1 MIRILR
7 RLGYTFYFQSYIL
20 FYFILKIQ
28 AKKHQFTTNLIIN
41 YFYNNNVIVD
51 KNYYEASKKKPIIN
65 IFSLLLFFFFFSLKH
80 CSCIPKKKN
89 SVRLSNQFHS
99 TQFPH
104 AHTSTSTQNKN
115 INYISTIYDATKFSQ
130 NEKAQSAYH
139 FISKTMIK
147 FH

>member
-1 MIRILR
+1 MIRILK

-65 IFSLLLFFFFFSLKH
+65 IFSLLLLLFFFSLKH
-80 CSCIPKKKN
+80 CSCIPKKKIPYAYLIN
-89 SVRLSNQFHS
+89 FIVLSFHMHTHLLQHKIKILIIFQQYMMRLSSLKMRKLNLH
-99 TQFPH
+99 
-104 AHTSTSTQNKN
+104 
-115 INYISTIYDATKFSQ
+115 IISFRKP
-130 NEKAQSAYH
+130 
-139 FISKTMIK
+139 
-147 FH
+147 